1 MCIGLIISQHD
12 FHEIILNSSVVV
24 GRSTWQNDA
33 RIKAIVMLQ
42 SADVCIRVRSIFEF
56 QVRHINKKIILTT
69 ASYFFLNLLPK
80 SRRESELMKKM
91 LIQLNL
97 PKKLDQLLKF
107 FISKKLLLLIIL
119 AKLCDI

>member
-69 ASYFFLNLLPK
+69 ASYFFSK
-80 SRRESELMKKM
+80 SPSKIMKRVRTDEK
-91 LIQLNL
+91 NVN
-97 PKKLDQLLKF
+97 PVKS
-107 FISKKLLLLIIL
+107 SKKIRSTFKVLYF
-119 AKLCDI
+119 